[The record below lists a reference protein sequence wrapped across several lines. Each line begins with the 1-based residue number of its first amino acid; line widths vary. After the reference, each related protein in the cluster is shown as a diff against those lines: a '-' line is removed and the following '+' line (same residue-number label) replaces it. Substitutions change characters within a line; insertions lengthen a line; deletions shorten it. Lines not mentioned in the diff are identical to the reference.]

1 MLWLNATILALVT
14 LQRIAELMISR
25 RNTNRLI
32 ARGAEEVASGHYPL
46 VVALHALWL
55 GGLWVLVWDRPVHW
69 GWLFAFLVLA
79 AARGWVI
86 AALGEYW
93 TTRIIVT
100 PEEPLVT
107 SGPYRY
113 LRHPNYLVVA
123 CEIFILPMVFGLFWY
138 ALAFSIVNAALLAW
152 RIRAEERALKPKREA
167 QLPEAEPDIS

>member
-1 MLWLNATILALVT
+1 MWLNATILGLVT
-14 LQRIAELMISR
+14 LQRLVELMISR

-32 ARGAEEVASGHYPL
+32 ARGAEEVAGGHYVL
-46 VVALHALWL
+46 IVALHAIWL
-55 GGLWVLVWDRPVHW
+55 GGLWFLVWNRPVDW
-69 GWLFAFLVLA
+69 TWLFAFLVLA

-100 PEEPLVT
+100 PDEPLVE

-138 ALAFSIVNAALLAW
+138 ALAFSILNAAILAW
-152 RIRAEERALKPKREA
+152 RIRAEEGALRHKRKA
-167 QLPEAEPDIS
+167 QLPEASSGIE

>member
-1 MLWLNATILALVT
+1 MWLNATILALVT
-14 LQRIAELMISR
+14 LQRLVELMISR

-32 ARGAEEVASGHYPL
+32 ARGAEEVAGGHYVL
-46 VVALHALWL
+46 IVALHAVWL
-55 GGLWVLVWDRPVHW
+55 GGLWFLVWNRPVDW
-69 GWLFAFLVLA
+69 AWLFAFLVLA

-138 ALAFSIVNAALLAW
+138 ALAFSILNAAILAW
-152 RIRAEERALKPKREA
+152 RIRAEERALRHKRQA
-167 QLPEAEPDIS
+167 QLPEASSGIE